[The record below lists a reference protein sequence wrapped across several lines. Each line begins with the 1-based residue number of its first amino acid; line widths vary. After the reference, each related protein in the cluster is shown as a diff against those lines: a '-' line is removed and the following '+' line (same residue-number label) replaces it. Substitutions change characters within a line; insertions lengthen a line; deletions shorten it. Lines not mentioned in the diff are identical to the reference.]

1 MGPFPTPHF
10 KVQVN
15 ALNRSRPGLSTH
27 FNLPFKALCNGMQVM
42 HRTGYVITEMQPISS
57 PQKLKSSASN
67 AGGTALEA
75 GKTLV
80 SKLSGKDKDSSNKQK
95 PSQAQSPSKEK
106 ETASKDEKSALKAG
120 KGLINK
126 LTRKG
131 KDNTDKQKSS
141 QRNKRQRKK

>member
-1 MGPFPTPHF
+1 MGPFSTPHF

-57 PQKLKSSASN
+57 PQKLESSASN

-75 GKTLV
+75 GKTLI

-95 PSQAQSPSKEK
+95 PSQAESPIK
-106 ETASKDEKSALKAG
+106 ETASKDEESVLKAG
-120 KGLINK
+120 KTLINK
-126 LTRKG
+126 LTRKD
-131 KDNTDKQKSS
+131 KDKDSKQKSS

>member
-75 GKTLV
+75 GKTLI

-95 PSQAQSPSKEK
+95 PSQAESPIK
-106 ETASKDEKSALKAG
+106 ETASKDEESALKAG
-120 KGLINK
+120 KALINK
-126 LTRKG
+126 LTRKD
-131 KDNTDKQKSS
+131 KDSKQKSS

>member
-1 MGPFPTPHF
+1 MGPFSTPHF

-57 PQKLKSSASN
+57 PQKLESSASN

-75 GKTLV
+75 GKTLI

-95 PSQAQSPSKEK
+95 PSKAESPIK
-106 ETASKDEKSALKAG
+106 ETASKDEESVLKAG
-120 KGLINK
+120 KTLINK
-126 LTRKG
+126 LTRKD
-131 KDNTDKQKSS
+131 KDKDSKQKSS

>member
-1 MGPFPTPHF
+1 MGPFSTPHF

-57 PQKLKSSASN
+57 PQKLQSSVSN

-75 GKTLV
+75 GKTLI

-95 PSQAQSPSKEK
+95 PSQAESPIK
-106 ETASKDEKSALKAG
+106 ETASKDEESVLKAG
-120 KGLINK
+120 KTLINK
-126 LTRKG
+126 LTRKD
-131 KDNTDKQKSS
+131 KDKDSKQKSS

>member
-1 MGPFPTPHF
+1 MGPFSTPHF

-27 FNLPFKALCNGMQVM
+27 FNLPFTALCNGMQVM

-57 PQKLKSSASN
+57 PQKLQSSVSN

-75 GKTLV
+75 GKTLIN
-80 SKLSGKDKDSSNKQK
+80 KLSGKDKDSSNKQK
-95 PSQAQSPSKEK
+95 PSQAESPIKA
-106 ETASKDEKSALKAG
+106 TASKGEESVLKAG
-120 KGLINK
+120 KTLINK
-126 LTRKG
+126 LTK
-131 KDNTDKQKSS
+131 KDKDSKQKSS